1 MDILDESSNYIEKSS
16 YKAFQALKGYYDG
29 IVDLADLQQL
39 IEPAVMIQRIL
50 SKAKKIFDNHLVV
63 EKYDNSNGLCA
74 VIKSYAVF
82 DYLKAI
88 LGAEPNNYSITSDVL
103 CAANYGAPQ
112 KGCASL

>member
-50 SKAKKIFDNHLVV
+50 RETLI
-63 EKYDNSNGLCA
+63 NSPFSN
-74 VIKSYAVF
+74 I
-82 DYLKAI
+82 
-88 LGAEPNNYSITSDVL
+88 
-103 CAANYGAPQ
+103 Q
-112 KGCASL
+112 